1 MHTWDKYYQ
10 EFQSK
15 LLKDRRL
22 IISLEDNKESE
33 KILNNLGYKFDSEV
47 EHIDNCKIGG
57 YYYWT
62 ANIYLNYDDEDD
74 VQIDVIDIHHMIT
87 LDWVINYETK
97 GTKWLFPEVER
108 WFGIKE
114 KYIKNHGLIDG
125 MPDLDFL
132 P

>member
-1 MHTWDKYYQ
+1 
-10 EFQSK
+10 
-15 LLKDRRL
+15 
-22 IISLEDNKESE
+22 
-33 KILNNLGYKFDSEV
+33 
-47 EHIDNCKIGG
+47 
-57 YYYWT
+57 
-62 ANIYLNYDDEDD
+62 
-74 VQIDVIDIHHMIT
+74 MIT

-132 P
+132 S